1 MEWVAGILLLLT
13 LIALFEYWD
22 AEEDPDELD

>member
-22 AEEDPDELD
+22 AGEDPNELD